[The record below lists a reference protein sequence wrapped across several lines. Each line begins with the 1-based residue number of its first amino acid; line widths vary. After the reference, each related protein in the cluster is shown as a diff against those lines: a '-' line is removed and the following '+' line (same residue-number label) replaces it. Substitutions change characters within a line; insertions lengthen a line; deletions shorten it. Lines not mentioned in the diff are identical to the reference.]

1 MLFRIRKQQ
10 NEVEKLVGGI
20 IDDFVSGKSKR
31 INDVDDMVGFIQHR
45 LLINL
50 NDESNVGLKFNQ
62 IRQNVIN
69 EFEIIVK

>member
-31 INDVDDMVGFIQHR
+31 INDVDDMVEYFK
-45 LLINL
+45 N
-50 NDESNVGLKFNQ
+50 
-62 IRQNVIN
+62 
-69 EFEIIVK
+69 IIT

>member
-10 NEVEKLVGGI
+10 NEVEKLVCGI

-50 NDESNVGLKFNQ
+50 NDELNVGLKFNQ

>member
-1 MLFRIRKQQ
+1 
-10 NEVEKLVGGI
+10 
-20 IDDFVSGKSKR
+20 
-31 INDVDDMVGFIQHR
+31 MVGFIQHR